1 MTLYQQL
8 KDTIQSLR
16 PTLYYATQPDIK
28 RGKAYISRKTG
39 FTPEFIVCHPADL
52 PEIEAELASQ
62 LVHIRD
68 WKPTTIQWNPVPRA
82 DPGQCHET

>member
-8 KDTIQSLR
+8 KDTIQ
-16 PTLYYATQPDIK
+16 PD
-28 RGKAYISRKTG
+28 
-39 FTPEFIVCHPADL
+39 DL
-52 PEIEAELASQ
+52 PEIEAELATQ

-68 WKPTTIQWNPVPRA
+68 WKPTTIQPESERVTSADILTTFEKSLEDIWNPVPRA